1 MSKDSGNQLY
11 SVWTYKPVH
20 FVLQWDNCGNID
32 ITNDADGVV
41 SKVTIANL
49 LEPGQIERKGF
60 LTDHVIGKEIELTH
74 PSYTIDPGEFA
85 SAIALFVFG
94 IFPMQLS
101 AFEITLDGE
110 SFNWRQESDK
120 YLYG

>member
-20 FVLQWDNCGNID
+20 FVLQWGSDGNIG
-32 ITNDADGVV
+32 ITNDAGGPV
-41 SKVTIANL
+41 SKAVVANL

-60 LTDHVIGKEIELTH
+60 LTDHVIGKKIELTH

>member
-20 FVLQWDNCGNID
+20 FVLQWDNYGNID

-41 SKVTIANL
+41 SKVTVANL

-60 LTDHVIGKEIELTH
+60 LTDHVIGKKIELTH

>member
-20 FVLQWDNCGNID
+20 FVLQWDNGGNID

-49 LEPGQIERKGF
+49 LEPSQIERKGF
-60 LTDHVIGKEIELTH
+60 LTDHVIGKKIGLTH
-74 PSYTIDPGEFA
+74 PSYTIDSGELA
-85 SAIALFVFG
+85 SAITLFVFG

>member
-1 MSKDSGNQLY
+1 MSEDSGNQIY

-20 FVLQWDNCGNID
+20 FVLQWDNDSNID
-32 ITNDADGVV
+32 ITDDTGEVV
-41 SKVTIANL
+41 SKVTVANL
-49 LEPGQIERKGF
+49 LHPVQIERKGF
-60 LTDHVIGKEIELTH
+60 LTDHVIGKKIELTH
-74 PSYTIDPGEFA
+74 PSYTIDPGELA
-85 SAIALFVFG
+85 SAIGLFVFG
-94 IFPMQLS
+94 VFPMQLS

>member
-11 SVWTYKPVH
+11 SVWTYKPVR
-20 FVLQWDNCGNID
+20 FVLQWDNYGNID

-49 LEPGQIERKGF
+49 LEPSQIERKGF
-60 LTDHVIGKEIELTH
+60 LTDHVIGKKIELAH

-110 SFNWRQESDK
+110 PFNWRQESDK

>member
-1 MSKDSGNQLY
+1 M
-11 SVWTYKPVH
+11 
-20 FVLQWDNCGNID
+20 LQWDNGGNID
-32 ITNDADGVV
+32 ITNDADGTV
-41 SKVTIANL
+41 SKVTVANL

-60 LTDHVIGKEIELTH
+60 LTDHVIGKKIELTH
-74 PSYTIDPGEFA
+74 LSYTIDPGEFA

-110 SFNWRQESDK
+110 PFNWRQESDK

>member
-60 LTDHVIGKEIELTH
+60 LTDHVIDKKIELTH

-110 SFNWRQESDK
+110 PFNWRQESDK

>member
-1 MSKDSGNQLY
+1 MPEDSDDQAYDDWAN
-11 SVWTYKPVH
+11 KPFH
-20 FVLQWDNCGNID
+20 FVLRWGSDNNID
-32 ITNDADGVV
+32 IITDTGVV
-41 SKVTIANL
+41 IGKAIIAHL
-49 LEPGQIERKGF
+49 LNPDQIERKGF
-60 LTDHVIGKEIELTH
+60 LTDHVIGKKIKLAH
-74 PSYTIDPGEFA
+74 PSYTIDSGELA

-120 YLYG
+120 YLFS

>member
-60 LTDHVIGKEIELTH
+60 LTDHVIGKKIELTH

-85 SAIALFVFG
+85 SAITLFVFG
-94 IFPMQLS
+94 IFSTQLAAS
-101 AFEITLDGE
+101 EVTLDGE
-110 SFNWRQESDK
+110 PFAWRQESNK

>member
-11 SVWTYKPVH
+11 SVWTYKPVR
-20 FVLQWDNCGNID
+20 FVLRWGNDGNID
-32 ITNDADGVV
+32 ITNDAGGPV
-41 SKVTIANL
+41 SKAVVANL
-49 LEPGQIERKGF
+49 LEPSQIERKGF
-60 LTDHVIGKEIELTH
+60 LTDHVIGKKIELTH
-74 PSYTIDPGEFA
+74 PSYTIDSGELA

>member
-11 SVWTYKPVH
+11 IVWTYKPVH
-20 FVLQWDNCGNID
+20 FVLQWDNGGNID

-41 SKVTIANL
+41 SKVTVANL

-60 LTDHVIGKEIELTH
+60 LTDHAIGKKIELTH

>member
-11 SVWTYKPVH
+11 NVWMYKPVR
-20 FVLQWDNCGNID
+20 FVLRWGNDGNID
-32 ITNDADGVV
+32 ITNDAGGPV
-41 SKVTIANL
+41 SKAVVANL
-49 LEPGQIERKGF
+49 LEPSQIERKGF
-60 LTDHVIGKEIELTH
+60 LTDHVIGKKIELTH
-74 PSYTIDPGEFA
+74 PSYTIDSGELA

-110 SFNWRQESDK
+110 PFNWRQESDK

>member
-1 MSKDSGNQLY
+1 MSNDSGNQIY

-20 FVLQWDNCGNID
+20 FVLQWDSYGNID
-32 ITNDADGVV
+32 ITNNIDGVV
-41 SKVTIANL
+41 SKVTVSNL

-60 LTDHVIGKEIELTH
+60 LTDHVIGKKIELTH
-74 PSYTIDPGEFA
+74 PSYRMDPGEFA

-110 SFNWRQESDK
+110 PFNWRQESDK

>member
-1 MSKDSGNQLY
+1 MSKDSGNQIY

-20 FVLQWDNCGNID
+20 FVLQWDKYGNID
-32 ITNDADGVV
+32 ITNDAGKPV

-49 LEPGQIERKGF
+49 LEPAQIERKGF
-60 LTDHVIGKEIELTH
+60 LTDHVIGKKIELTH
-74 PSYTIDPGEFA
+74 SSYTMDPGEFA

-94 IFPMQLS
+94 VFPMQLS

-110 SFNWRQESDK
+110 PFNWRQESDK

>member
-41 SKVTIANL
+41 SKVTVANL

-60 LTDHVIGKEIELTH
+60 LTDHVIGKKIEFTH
-74 PSYTIDPGEFA
+74 PSHIIDPGEFA

-101 AFEITLDGE
+101 AFEITLDCE
-110 SFNWRQESDK
+110 PFNWRQESDK

>member
-20 FVLQWDNCGNID
+20 FVLQWGNDGNID
-32 ITNDADGVV
+32 ITNDAGESV
-41 SKVTIANL
+41 SKVTVANL
-49 LEPGQIERKGF
+49 LHPDQIERKGF
-60 LTDHVIGKEIELTH
+60 LTDHVIGKKIELTH
-74 PSYTIDPGEFA
+74 PSYIIDPAEFA

-101 AFEITLDGE
+101 AFEITLDDE
-110 SFNWRQESDK
+110 PFNWRQESDK

>member
-20 FVLQWDNCGNID
+20 FVLQWDNSGNID
-32 ITNDADGVV
+32 ITNDAGGPV
-41 SKVTIANL
+41 SKAVVANL
-49 LEPGQIERKGF
+49 LESSQIERKGF
-60 LTDHVIGKEIELTH
+60 FTDHVIDKKIELTH

>member
-20 FVLQWDNCGNID
+20 FVLQWGSDSNID
-32 ITNDADGVV
+32 ITNDAGGPV
-41 SKVTIANL
+41 SKAVVANL
-49 LEPGQIERKGF
+49 LEPSQIERKGF
-60 LTDHVIGKEIELTH
+60 LTDHVIGKRIELTH
-74 PSYTIDPGEFA
+74 PSYTIDSGEFA

>member
-1 MSKDSGNQLY
+1 M
-11 SVWTYKPVH
+11 WTYKPVH
-20 FVLQWDNCGNID
+20 FVLQWDNGGNID

-60 LTDHVIGKEIELTH
+60 LTDHVIGKKIELTH
-74 PSYTIDPGEFA
+74 PSYIIDPGEFA

-110 SFNWRQESDK
+110 PFNWRQESDK